1 MKQKNCQY
9 GFGKNFNNPTIFR
22 TLLNLRDFVGDSLL
36 HVACE
41 EGNLEVAVALMDAG
55 ADVDEKNEN
64 EETALHL
71 AASKGHLK

>member
-1 MKQKNCQY
+1 
-9 GFGKNFNNPTIFR
+9 
-22 TLLNLRDFVGDSLL
+22 LNLRDFVGDSLL

-55 ADVDEKNEN
+55 ADIDEKNEN